1 MSIIKNNKAQITIVG
16 ILMVFITLVIFLAI
30 MPAMNDV
37 IDNATI
43 GANATITGESEVIIV
58 RLIPL
63 MMLISIVVSIFVYV
77 QPSSG

>member
-1 MSIIKNNKAQITIVG
+1 MSIIENNKAQITIVG

-30 MPAMNDV
+30 LPAMNGV